1 LFLPTLDAIV
11 KVVLTARAKTI
22 FAVFAFALQVFLG
35 CFIIASMMT
44 IAVEYRRRTAKRHQE
59 EFFRKL
65 RWEELQQLKTQ
76 IEAEEARSRR
86 LESGAD
92 NWHRARR
99 IREYVLALVECKK
112 KQEKELGPHT
122 ALGKWTI
129 WALQQADRIDPLT
142 ESPSSILDRK
152 RELEGWSP

>member
-1 LFLPTLDAIV
+1 
-11 KVVLTARAKTI
+11 
-22 FAVFAFALQVFLG
+22 
-35 CFIIASMMT
+35 MMK
-44 IAVEYRRRTAKRHQE
+44 IAVEYRRSTAKRRQE

-65 RWEELQQLKTQ
+65 HWKQLQQLKTQ
-76 IEAEEARSRR
+76 IEAEEAPIRR

-99 IREYVLALVECKK
+99 IREYLLALVECKK
-112 KQEKELGPHT
+112 KQEKELGPDT

-142 ESPSSILDRK
+142 ESPTSVLDRK
-152 RELEGWSP
+152 RELEDWSPYGWR